1 MYGKLILAAILSIV
15 FLSCSSESHDSER
28 RAELLKDPEGTQ
40 PAKPDLLATVPFK
53 KVPVVDSTNFDNFNG
68 KDPLSKELVSQLHL
82 KSLDP
87 NVKHF
92 YARYRISF
100 TTAVDLMAVTA
111 PAENEMK
118 TFLVSYTKE
127 DYKVID
133 KVVIAYDEIAES
145 AFSSIGKVSK
155 NEITV
160 TNYNYMTDEPLIQTL
175 KYRIEQSGKFSKK

>member
-1 MYGKLILAAILSIV
+1 MYGKLILAAILSSF
-15 FLSCSSESHDSER
+15 FLSCNESSDSER

-68 KDPLSKELVSQLHL
+68 KDPLSEKLVSQLQL

-92 YARYRISF
+92 YAGYRISF

-118 TFLVSYTKE
+118 TFLVSYAKD

-160 TNYNYMTDEPLIQTL
+160 TNYNYMTDEPVIETL
-175 KYRIEQSGKFSKK
+175 KYRIEQSGKFTRE

>member
-1 MYGKLILAAILSIV
+1 MHRKLILATILSSI
-15 FLSCSSESHDSER
+15 FLSCGSESSDSVR

-68 KDPLSKELVSQLHL
+68 KDPLSEKLVSQLQL

-87 NVKHF
+87 NIKHF
-92 YARYRISF
+92 YARYRIAF

-118 TFLVSYTKE
+118 TFLVSYAKE

-160 TNYNYMTDEPLIQTL
+160 TNYNYMTEEPVIETL
-175 KYRIEQSGKFSKK
+175 KYHIEKSGKFSKK